1 LFIRIIKN
9 LDVKNVNYIMTLVRI
24 ITCKVEVS
32 MKRAFLL
39 CLILCVFATATYTVP
54 YTTIGQLRAPDAYVL
69 PHKAA
74 EFTFTNYFRRE
85 ASSFTD
91 NKPYEYVPMGMINIG
106 LFNRVGIGAW
116 GGDKLGF
123 ANLKL
128 MLIEETSSIPQ
139 VAVGI
144 DNLFS
149 PIREDAN
156 KINPGQDFFNNPDKN
171 FYEKNSPYIAITKAA
186 VLRNMTGLKLLETF
200 ITVGYGGNKFKGQV
214 DIARR
219 FEGIFGSITV
229 KPNKDLSFTIEND
242 GFNINAGAQYSYK
255 KFGFKLSYVA
265 IEEQE
270 NNRIGL
276 GISYLFDKYADPRRK
291 ESFMDDSD
299 MRDSEILKSPFTG
312 KEINANADLLE
323 ELKKLREQ
331 REQAQKVL
339 NELRNQLQEM
349 EEETE

>member
-1 LFIRIIKN
+1 
-9 LDVKNVNYIMTLVRI
+9 
-24 ITCKVEVS
+24 

-39 CLILCVFATATYTVP
+39 CIALCVFATTAYTVP
-54 YTTIGQLRAPDAYVL
+54 YTTIGYLRAPDAYIL

-74 EFTFTNYFRRE
+74 EFIFTNYLRRE
-85 ASSFTD
+85 ESDFVGLPD
-91 NKPYEYVPMGMINIG
+91 YEYIPMGFVNIG
-106 LFNRVGIGAW
+106 LFNRVGISAW
-116 GGDKLGF
+116 GGDKLAF

-128 MLIEETSSIPQ
+128 MLIEETPLIPQ
-139 VAVGI
+139 ISIGV

-149 PIREDAN
+149 PVREDAL
-156 KINPGQDFFNNPDKN
+156 KIQSGQDFFDNPDKC

-186 VLRNMTGLKLLETF
+186 VLRNMTGLKLLESF
-200 ITVGYGGNKFKGQV
+200 ITIGYGRNKFKGQV

-229 KPNKDLSFTIEND
+229 KPHKDLSITFEND
-242 GFNINAGAQYSYK
+242 GFNLNAGAQYSYK

-270 NNRIGL
+270 NNRIGFAV
-276 GISYLFDKYADPRRK
+276 SYLFDKYADPRRRIVD
-291 ESFMDDSD
+291 DDSAL
-299 MRDSEILKSPFTG
+299 RESEIMRSPFTG
-312 KEINANADLLE
+312 KEISANEDLLE

-339 NELRNQLQEM
+339 DELRDQLQEM
-349 EEETE
+349 EDDTN

>member
-1 LFIRIIKN
+1 
-9 LDVKNVNYIMTLVRI
+9 
-24 ITCKVEVS
+24 

-39 CLILCVFATATYTVP
+39 CIIFMIASVSYSVP
-54 YTTIGQLRAPDAYVL
+54 YSTIGYLRAPDAYVL

-74 EFTFTNYFRRE
+74 EFTFTNYLRRVE
-85 ASSFTD
+85 SDFVGLPD
-91 NKPYEYVPMGMINIG
+91 YEYIPMGMVNVG
-106 LFNRVGIGAW
+106 LFNRVGISAW
-116 GGDKLGF
+116 GGDKLAF

-128 MLIEETSSIPQ
+128 MLIEETPLMPQ
-139 VAVGI
+139 VSVGI

-149 PIREDAN
+149 
-156 KINPGQDFFNNPDKN
+156 KIGENAKDDKYSDESWWDNPDKC
-171 FYEKNSPYIAITKAA
+171 FYEKNSPYIAITKAM

-200 ITVGYGGNKFKGQV
+200 ITAGWGMNKFKGQV

-229 KPNKDLSFTIEND
+229 KPHKDLSITFEND
-242 GFNINAGAQYSYK
+242 GFNLNAGAAYSYK
-255 KFGFKLSYVA
+255 KFAFKISYVA

-276 GISYLFDKYADPRRK
+276 SVSYLFDKYADPKRSWLDDDMSSK
-291 ESFMDDSD
+291 ES
-299 MRDSEILKSPFTG
+299 EIIRSPFTG
-312 KEINANADLLE
+312 REINANEDLLE

-339 NELRNQLQEM
+339 DDLRYQLQEM

>member
-1 LFIRIIKN
+1 MR
-9 LDVKNVNYIMTLVRI
+9 
-24 ITCKVEVS
+24 
-32 MKRAFLL
+32 RAFLL
-39 CLILCVFATATYTVP
+39 SIILFVLATTAYSVP
-54 YTTIGQLRAPDAYVL
+54 YTTIGHLRAPDAYVL

-74 EFTFTNYFRRE
+74 EFTFTNYLRRE
-85 ASSFTD
+85 RSSFTD

-106 LFNRVGIGAW
+106 LFNRLGIGVW

-128 MLIEETSSIPQ
+128 MLIEETSAIPQ
-139 VAVGI
+139 IAIGV
-144 DNLFS
+144 DNLLS
-149 PIREDAN
+149 PIREDAM
-156 KINPGQDFFNNPDKN
+156 KMKPGDDYFLNPDR
-171 FYEKNSPYIAITKAA
+171 FMYEKNSPYIAITKAL

-200 ITVGYGGNKFKGQV
+200 ITAGFGGNKFKGQV

-229 KPNKDLSFTIEND
+229 KPHKDLSITFEND
-242 GFNINAGAQYSYK
+242 GFNLNAGAEYSYK
-255 KFGFKLSYVA
+255 KFAFKVSYVA

-276 GISYLFDKYADPRRK
+276 SVSYLFDKYADPRR
-291 ESFMDDSD
+291 SFMDEDSAL
-299 MRDSEILKSPFTG
+299 RESEIMKSPFSG
-312 KEINANADLLE
+312 KEINANTDLLE

-339 NELRNQLQEM
+339 DDLRNQLQEM

>member
-1 LFIRIIKN
+1 
-9 LDVKNVNYIMTLVRI
+9 
-24 ITCKVEVS
+24 

-39 CLILCVFATATYTVP
+39 CMIIFMIASTAYTVP
-54 YTTIGQLRAPDAYVL
+54 YSTIGHLRAPDAYVL

-74 EFTFTNYFRRE
+74 EFTFTNYLRRVE
-85 ASSFTD
+85 NDFD
-91 NKPYEYVPMGMINIG
+91 ELPDYEYIPMGFVNVG
-106 LFNRVGIGAW
+106 LFNRVGISAW
-116 GGDKLGF
+116 GGDKLAF

-128 MLIEETSSIPQ
+128 MLVAETPIIPQ
-139 VAVGI
+139 IAIGI

-149 PIREDAN
+149 PVKEDALD
-156 KINPGQDFFNNPDKN
+156 IEQGEDYYGNPDKS

-200 ITVGYGGNKFKGQV
+200 ITAGWGMNKFKGQV

-229 KPNKDLSFTIEND
+229 KPHKDLSITFEND
-242 GFNINAGAQYSYK
+242 GFNLNAGAAYSYK
-255 KFGFKLSYVA
+255 KFAFKISYVA

-276 GISYLFDKYADPRRK
+276 SVSYLFDKYADPKRSWLDDDMSSK
-291 ESFMDDSD
+291 ES
-299 MRDSEILKSPFTG
+299 EIIRSPFTG
-312 KEINANADLLE
+312 REINANEDLLE

-339 NELRNQLQEM
+339 DDLRYQLQEM